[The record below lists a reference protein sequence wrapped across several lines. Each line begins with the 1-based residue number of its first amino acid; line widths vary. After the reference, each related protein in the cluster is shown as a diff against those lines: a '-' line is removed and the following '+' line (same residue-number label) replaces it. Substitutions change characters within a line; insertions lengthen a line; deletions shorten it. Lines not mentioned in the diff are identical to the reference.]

1 MKIILCL
8 TIAGLLFIS
17 CSEDPNDSLYK
28 LKLEVFGKGHYQVS
42 PEKSE
47 YEEGDALTIT
57 AVADSGWR
65 FKEGEGSVS
74 SINNPLQLTMDRD
87 KSIRIMF
94 NFKPDLTGSWRG
106 KEYMVTFEADQLFD
120 STLIGKM
127 YLVLNNGNTL
137 EYSVTGYNKPPLVVM
152 LCNRPGYW
160 EITYTGWWV
169 NESLIDG
176 GMREDNIY
184 LACDLEKT
192 TDSHLSKGGKT
203 LNPRKIVE

>member
-1 MKIILCL
+1 MKFILCL

-28 LKLEVFGKGHYQVS
+28 LKLEVFGKGHYEVS
-42 PEKSE
+42 PEKRE
-47 YEEGDALTIT
+47 YEKGDALTIT
-57 AVADSGWR
+57 AVAESGWR
-65 FKEGEGSVS
+65 FKEWEGSVS
-74 SINNPLQLTMDRD
+74 SINNPLRITMDGD

-106 KEYMVTFEADQLFD
+106 NEYMVTFEADQLFD
-120 STLIGKM
+120 STLTGKM
-127 YLVLNNGNTL
+127 YAELTNGSTL

-152 LCNRPGYW
+152 LCNRPGYY

-176 GMREDNIY
+176 GMRENNIY
-184 LACDLEKT
+184 YACDLVKT
-192 TDSHLSKGGKT
+192 TDSPLPKGGKS